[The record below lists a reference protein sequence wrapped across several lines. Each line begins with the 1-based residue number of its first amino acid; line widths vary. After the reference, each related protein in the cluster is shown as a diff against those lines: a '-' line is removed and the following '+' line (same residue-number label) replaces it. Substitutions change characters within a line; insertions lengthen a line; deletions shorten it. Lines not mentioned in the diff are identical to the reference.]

1 VKSRIVNSS
10 KPGLPQLLR
19 LALLAVSLVCAGTPA
34 IAEPQIDIGFE
45 AGEAGTQKL
54 IHATAVFPAGHDVV
68 YSIFNGINDY
78 PMLHDWIRK
87 ATRVSEDDDSQVFQI
102 EFDFPW
108 PVGRQW
114 SRVEVRHSG
123 NAIVWRQL
131 DGSIEANHG
140 RIEFIA
146 EGDTVQ
152 IDYVAAI
159 DIGLPEVVT
168 QPYKKLFVTEFLSAA
183 CEQAGMVESR
193 SALALAD
200 GL

>member
-19 LALLAVSLVCAGTPA
+19 LALLAVTLVCTGTPVF
-34 IAEPQIDIGFE
+34 AEPQIDIGFE
-45 AGEAGTQKL
+45 SGEAGAQKL
-54 IHATAVFPAGHDVV
+54 VHARAVFPARHAVV

-87 ATRVSEDDDSQVFQI
+87 TTRVSDDHGSQVFQI
-102 EFDFPW
+102 DFDFPW

-131 DGSIEANHG
+131 EGSIDANHG
-140 RIEFIA
+140 RIEFTA
-146 EGDTVQ
+146 QGDTVQ
-152 IDYVAAI
+152 IDYLAAI
-159 DIGLPEVVT
+159 DIGLPEALT

-183 CEQAGMVESR
+183 RKQAGLVESR